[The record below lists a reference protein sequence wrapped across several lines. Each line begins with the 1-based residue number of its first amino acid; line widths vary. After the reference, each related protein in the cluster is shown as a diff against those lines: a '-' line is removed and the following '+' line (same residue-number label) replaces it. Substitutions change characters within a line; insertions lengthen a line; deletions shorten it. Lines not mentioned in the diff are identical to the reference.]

1 MKVEKINENKVKI
14 TLSIDELAQRHISLK
29 DLEKDTMK
37 AKQLFLELIEE
48 SNLESSFI
56 FEHAQLFVEAAT
68 DSNDFFTV
76 TITKIDDFP
85 DLSKY
90 NLLDEGFNKKS
101 IKKSSTDMSY
111 PIKFNVFSF
120 DNLDNILDMCDILK
134 KTKSFLGKNSLY
146 KLDNRYFLIFS
157 KYSIK
162 NVKFLKTYSIITE
175 FCLCNYASELY
186 EVSLREKSKLIISDK
201 ALQSL
206 IKM

>member
-1 MKVEKINENKVKI
+1 LKVEKINENKVKI

>member
-14 TLSIDELAQRHISLK
+14 TLSIDELEQRDISLK
-29 DLEKDTMK
+29 DLEKDTVK
-37 AKQLFLELIEE
+37 AKKLFLELIEE

-85 DLSKY
+85 DLAKY
-90 NLLDEGFNKKS
+90 NLLDEGFEKKTIRKPS
-101 IKKSSTDMSY
+101 NNLAY
-111 PIKFNVFSF
+111 PINFNIFSF
-120 DNLDNILDMCDILK
+120 QSLDTILDMCDILK
-134 KTKSFLGKNSLY
+134 KTKCFLGKNSLY
-146 KLDNRYFLIFS
+146 KLDDRYFLIFS

-162 NVKFLKTYSIITE
+162 NSKFSRTYSIINE
-175 FCLCNYASELY
+175 FCSSTYESDLY
-186 EVSLREKSKLIISDK
+186 EVCIKEKSKSIIKDK

-206 IKM
+206 IKL